1 MTRRALDRL
10 AQSGAAFRYAA
21 TSPDG
26 EQAARLRFAVSAAPG
41 ASAACWRPGEPTDAL
56 DEDRF
61 DIILA
66 AHAGARLRL
75 DTASLAAL
83 RDLLVPGGLMIA
95 VEPEPNPLWDLVF
108 GRGSEWWRGADAGA
122 GESPLRC
129 GGDWR
134 VELAIAGF
142 EATGA
147 ARRRGRAVADLR
159 VLGTGAERPA
169 TGQFSLGRSPSRGP
183 AKARRVCR
191 SR

>member
-1 MTRRALDRL
+1 MT
-10 AQSGAAFRYAA
+10 
-21 TSPDG
+21 
-26 EQAARLRFAVSAAPG
+26 
-41 ASAACWRPGEPTDAL
+41 
-56 DEDRF
+56 DRF
-61 DIILA
+61 DIIVA
-66 AHAGARLRL
+66 AHAGVRLRL

-108 GRGSEWWRGADAGA
+108 GRGSEWWRGADIGA
-122 GESPLRC
+122 GKSPLRC

-147 ARRRGRAVADLR
+147 APVAGGPWPISVFWGRAPSDLQLADSHW
-159 VLGTGAERPA
+159 PI
-169 TGQFSLGRSPSRGP
+169 SSRGP
-183 AKARRVCR
+183 ARTRRVCR